1 MRKAMVFGMVA
12 AGAGALGA
20 CNTSRGG
27 EPGPTVQRSF
37 EVGNFD
43 RIEVAGP
50 YEVEVRTGGQ
60 PGVRASGSERDVE
73 RMAVEVRDGKLVI
86 YPQKRTMGF
95 GWSRRRNVAVAVT
108 VPALRGAEIAGSGGI
123 SVDRVA
129 GDRFEGGV
137 AGSGGLRLGQVDARQ
152 LKLAIAGSGGIRA
165 ASGRAGN
172 AEYEIAGSGAIEAGG
187 VAAETASIDIAGS
200 GKVRAN
206 ATRSASV
213 DIAGSGDV
221 RVTGGAK
228 CTVSKAG
235 SGDVRCG

>member
-1 MRKAMVFGMVA
+1 MGKAMLLAMVA
-12 AGAGALGA
+12 AGALGA

-27 EPGPTVQRSF
+27 EAGPAVQRSF
-37 EVGNFD
+37 EVGSFD

-60 PGVRASGSERDVE
+60 PSVRATGAERDVE

-86 YPQKRTMGF
+86 HPRKRTMSF
-95 GWSRRRNVAVAVT
+95 GWSRREKVVVTVT

-129 GDRFEGGV
+129 VDSFEGGV
-137 AGSGGLRLGQVDARQ
+137 AGSGGLRLGQVDAKQ
-152 LKLAIAGSGGIRA
+152 LKLAIAGSGGIQA
-165 ASGRAGN
+165 AKGRAGN
-172 AEYEIAGSGAIEAGG
+172 AEYEIAGSGGIEAGG
-187 VAAETASIDIAGS
+187 VVAETASIDIAGS
-200 GKVRAN
+200 GNVRAN
-206 ATRSASV
+206 ATRSATV

-221 RVTGGAK
+221 NVTGGAK

-235 SGDVRCG
+235 SGNVNCG

>member
-1 MRKAMVFGMVA
+1 MRNAVMVGMVA
-12 AGAGALGA
+12 AAALGG

-27 EPGPTVQRSF
+27 DAGPNVERTFQ
-37 EVGNFD
+37 VGAFD

-60 PGVRASGSERDVE
+60 PGVRASGAERDVE
-73 RMAVEVRDGKLVI
+73 RMSVEVRDGKLTI
-86 YPQKRTMGF
+86 HPLRRTMSF
-95 GWSRRRNVAVAVT
+95 GWSRHRKVAVAVT

-123 SVDRVA
+123 FVDRVA
-129 GDRFEGGV
+129 GDTFEGGV

-152 LKLAIAGSGGIRA
+152 LKLAIAGSGGIQA
-165 ASGRAGN
+165 AAGRAGN

-187 VAAETASIDIAGS
+187 VVAETASIDIAGS
-200 GKVRAN
+200 GNVRAN
-206 ATRSASV
+206 ATRSAMV

-221 RVTGGAK
+221 AVTGGAK

-235 SGDVRCG
+235 SGNVNCG